1 MSSTDPARADDDN
14 DEETSVSSS
23 ENQPWAEDRSRPAY
37 EPPRDER
44 AHAGP
49 GAGGPRPVSVEPTD
63 PDVPTGPAV
72 GTLVWGCVVLAVAA
86 LLGAWE
92 LAGLRLDLSLVV
104 PVGMVVLGL
113 LLVVGAVATAV
124 RSNRG

>member
-1 MSSTDPARADDDN
+1 MSGTDPAR
-14 DEETSVSSS
+14 DEHQE
-23 ENQPWAEDRSRPAY
+23 
-37 EPPRDER
+37 
-44 AHAGP
+44 GP
-49 GAGGPRPVSVEPTD
+49 GGLHA
-63 PDVPTGPAV
+63 PDAPDHGQEDAMTGHDTPEAPTGPAV